1 MALQGSIH
9 EYLEAMISVNHAFTD
24 RSNAL
29 HHVQS
34 LSADL
39 FSLHTRAGR
48 LESSSARDMG
58 HEWSTYQKVEGL
70 KETIRAAETAKSD
83 ALREYESIKVCGLGK
98 ILKLKYLIG
107 KKLEDELNQENKLK
121 GHLMVLGSEKE
132 VRISELLVFKS

>member
-1 MALQGSIH
+1 MDLQGSIH

-70 KETIRAAETAKSD
+70 KETIRATEAAKTD
-83 ALREYESIKVCGLGK
+83 ALREYESIKASDLE
-98 ILKLKYLIG
+98 IRFKLKYLIG
-107 KKLEDELNQENKLK
+107 KNLSVSLSRKIN
-121 GHLMVLGSEKE
+121 
-132 VRISELLVFKS
+132 

>member
-1 MALQGSIH
+1 MELSLTQYNQTLFMALQGSIH

-70 KETIRAAETAKSD
+70 KETIRATEAAKTD
-83 ALREYESIKVCGLGK
+83 ALREYESIKVSDLEK
-98 ILKLKYLIG
+98 RFKLKYLIG
-107 KKLEDELNQENKLK
+107 KYLSVGLSRKIN
-121 GHLMVLGSEKE
+121 
-132 VRISELLVFKS
+132 